1 MPDQLQLRG
10 GTTVQHSTFTGA
22 SKEVTVDT
30 TKKTAVVHDGSTVGG
45 NPLMREDASNSAL
58 ALGSAA
64 APSLKFTGDLDSGVF
79 SPGANQVA
87 VATNGVG
94 RLFVDASGNVG
105 VGSSSVATYTGQTY
119 LSVDHTTGG
128 VGIAGINLATN
139 GTRNAFLIT
148 YPGNSEAL
156 RIASD
161 SATLPITVYT
171 NNSERLRVT
180 SAGLVGVGTSSPSYK
195 LDVSVATND
204 PATGSPAAG
213 SFVQVAGGTTTVGNG
228 PSVSLSNASGAKETF
243 WRMSAV
249 TTSGNNGDLVFNGY
263 NGGANYPERLRIT
276 AAGNV
281 GIGTTT
287 VNNGVLHVKSNGTG
301 SQAGLAVE
309 ASANDSFLSI
319 TNNGSAHKLEA
330 SYNSTGS
337 YQPISFVINGEKAR
351 IDTSGRLLV
360 GTSTART
367 DFFNSASSYVPRF
380 QLEGSDGSGTAML
393 SVLNNDSGGNP
404 PYIIL
409 GLQKSGSSGGDT
421 AVASGNEVGEI
432 SFQGNDGSEMVVAAS
447 IKCAID
453 GTPGANDMPGRLV
466 FSTTADGASS
476 PTERMRITN
485 SGQVLISC
493 TSFPSATVKGVG
505 WANNSGVGFFY
516 ASAVSL
522 TSSVEH
528 AEFIN
533 PNGVVGSI
541 STNASATAYNTSSD
555 YRLKENIEPVTDGI
569 TRLQKLKP
577 SRFNF
582 IADPDTTFD
591 GFIAHEAQ
599 AVVPECVTGE
609 KDAVDDDGNPK
620 HQGIDQSKL
629 VPLLTA
635 ALQEAIGEIES
646 LKARLTAAGI

>member
-180 SAGLVGVGTSSPSYK
+180 SAGLVGIGNSSPATTLDVVGGYFTGGNSRTDTDTKTFGLLLPHVSSATNPVNIIGALSTTGQNLVYIGGSDSNLTGTS
-195 LDVSVATND
+195 ATTIHFYTAAN
-204 PATGSPAAG
+204 ATTAN
-213 SFVQVAGGTTTVGNG
+213 GT
-228 PSVSLSNASGAKETF
+228 E
-243 WRMSAV
+243 RM
-249 TTSGNNGDLVFNGY
+249 
-263 NGGANYPERLRIT
+263 RIT
-276 AAGNV
+276 AAGLV
-281 GIGTTT
+281 KIGTTT
-287 VNNGVLHVKSNGTG
+287 VNNGVLHVKSNGIG

-360 GTSTART
+360 GTSSSPTVGDPQYGLVRIQGNT
-367 DFFNSASSYVPRF
+367 SSASGF
-380 QLEGSDGSGTAML
+380 GLL
-393 SVLNNDSGGNP
+393 SIGRGQAAAS
-404 PYIIL
+404 IS
-409 GLQKSGSSGGDT
+409 SGSELGHIYFT
-421 AVASGNEVGEI
+421 A
-432 SFQGNDGSEMVVAAS
+432 NDGSPYAS
-447 IKCAID
+447 ISVYSDAA
-453 GTPGANDMPGRLV
+453 GGSNDYPGRLV

-476 PTERMRITN
+476 PTERMRIGN
-485 SGQVLISC
+485 SGGVRITQDSASVDGLNLALNSASYTGDGVTLWTATAAGTGFYFLRCWSSSFAALNFQVIGNGNVQN
-493 TSFPSATVKGVG
+493 T
-505 WANNSGVGFFY
+505 NNSYG
-516 ASAVSL
+516 A
-522 TSSVEH
+522 
-528 AEFIN
+528 
-533 PNGVVGSI
+533 I
-541 STNASATAYNTSSD
+541 SDAK
-555 YRLKENIEPVTDGI
+555 LKENIVDATS
-569 TRLQKLKP
+569 QW
-577 SRFNF
+577 
-582 IADPDTTFD
+582 AD
-591 GFIAHEAQ
+591 I
-599 AVVPECVTGE
+599 
-609 KDAVDDDGNPK
+609 K
-620 HQGIDQSKL
+620 
-629 VPLLTA
+629 
-635 ALQEAIGEIES
+635 ALQVRKYNLRKVRPTPKSACRPRS
-646 LKARLTAAGI
+646 